1 MSKITSN
8 IKFLDENR
16 LSFKIE
22 DGMLCVQDQY
32 ENEVGKQPLPIPIDV
47 ENMDAD
53 AIYQKAEEC
62 GYNIDDMI
70 SDIIQ
75 TSVIEKHEYDVW
87 LSQEVFI
94 FFSPTKNEWT
104 SEPYTGIFEKL
115 RDMYEEEMKEYEAG
129 ADSVET
135 ESLDCPIENN
145 DDSLVS
151 PPEKK
156 DPNFDYGDDEDE
168 EEDIDYV
175 SQILGEKVSD
185 TEEDF
190 EDEDTIDEDE
200 VEETTTVDYKDET
213 PAIEETVEESI
224 EPVIEEPIE
233 EKVVELV
240 KEEPKPVTPPPAP
253 KHENKEKNKPENK
266 PQNNQQP
273 QKQQNQNKVVEN
285 PKNEPKKDNK
295 QPQKN
300 NNQQNNAPKNNPV
313 EKNNE
318 SKKEKNNMSQP
329 VNNKPENNNTSTKSF
344 AWNDKAKTLRSA
356 VDEVIKYKNE
366 TRSNDITDL
375 AKNVVSLIEEKH
387 IDPNNADEKEIL
399 YTLALDGKTIIKGLS
414 PIRAGIYKAMLMKEL
429 RSLGF

>member
-75 TSVIEKHEYDVW
+75 TAVIEKHEYDVW

-115 RDMYEEEMKEYEAG
+115 RNMYEEEMKEYEAG

-151 PPEKK
+151 PPEKR

-175 SQILGEKVSD
+175 SQILGEKISETD
-185 TEEDF
+185 ETEED
-190 EDEDTIDEDE
+190 EIEEPEE
-200 VEETTTVDYKDET
+200 VEEETTTVDYVDET
-213 PAIEETVEESI
+213 PEIEETVEEVV
-224 EPVIEEPIE
+224 EPVE
-233 EKVVELV
+233 EKVEVELV

-253 KHENKEKNKPENK
+253 KHDKEKNKVENK

-273 QKQQNQNKVVEN
+273 QKQQNPNQNKVTEV
-285 PKNEPKKDNK
+285 PKKDNK

-313 EKNNE
+313 DKNIE
-318 SKKEKNNMSQP
+318 SKKEKNNMQQQT
-329 VNNKPENNNTSTKSF
+329 NNKPENTAPSTKSF

-399 YTLALDGKTIIKGLS
+399 YTLALDGKTIIKGLT

>member
-75 TSVIEKHEYDVW
+75 TAVIEKHEYDVW

-115 RDMYEEEMKEYEAG
+115 RNMYEEEMKEYEAG

-151 PPEKK
+151 PPEKR

-175 SQILGEKVSD
+175 SQILGEKISETD
-185 TEEDF
+185 ETEED
-190 EDEDTIDEDE
+190 EIEEPEE
-200 VEETTTVDYKDET
+200 VEEETTTVDYVDET
-213 PAIEETVEESI
+213 PEIEEVV
-224 EPVIEEPIE
+224 EPVE
-233 EKVVELV
+233 EKVEVELV

-253 KHENKEKNKPENK
+253 KHDKEKNKVENK

-273 QKQQNQNKVVEN
+273 QKQQNPNQNKVTEV

-313 EKNNE
+313 DKNIE
-318 SKKEKNNMSQP
+318 SKKEKNNMQQQT
-329 VNNKPENNNTSTKSF
+329 NNKPENTAPSTKSF

-399 YTLALDGKTIIKGLS
+399 YTLALDGKTIIKGLT